1 MTGVIPRSRP
11 SLSHI
16 VTATREGAAVSGW
29 SAADVADQAGRM
41 VLVTGANSG
50 LGLQTAMVLAGR
62 GATVLMACRD
72 PQRGRAV
79 VERVR
84 ATSGGADATLI
95 QLDLADLTSVRKA
108 ADEVRAITGDRLD
121 VLVNNAGVMA
131 SPPRLT
137 ADGFELQIGTNHLG
151 HAALTW
157 LLAPAL
163 VPGAR
168 VVTVS
173 SLAHRGGG
181 LDVDDLN
188 FERRRYTPITAYS
201 ASKLANLL
209 FTFELDRRARALGRN
224 LLAVAA
230 HPGLTDTELVSTTTR
245 MHLPAPF
252 VQVVRWGNKLISQ
265 GVAAGTLPQLY
276 AATAADVHS
285 GEYFGPTSLGG
296 TRGAPG
302 RATAS
307 PAARDEHTARRL
319 WERTADLTGV
329 TPDPA

>member
-1 MTGVIPRSRP
+1 M
-11 SLSHI
+11 
-16 VTATREGAAVSGW
+16 SGW
-29 SAADVADQAGRM
+29 SAADVVDQAGRT

-72 PQRGRAV
+72 PQRGRAE
-79 VERVR
+79 VEQVR
-84 ATSGGADATLI
+84 ARFGGADATLI

-108 ADEVRAITGDRLD
+108 ADEVRAVTGDRLD

-131 SPPRLT
+131 SPPRVT

-151 HAALTW
+151 PAALTW

-188 FERRRYTPITAYS
+188 FERRPYSPVAAYS

-209 FTFELDRRARALGRN
+209 FTFELDRRARSRGRS

-230 HPGLTDTELVSTTTR
+230 HPGLTNTELVSTTAR
-245 MHLPAPF
+245 MHLSAPF

-265 GVAAGTLPQLY
+265 RVAAGTLPQLY
-276 AATAADVHS
+276 AATAVDVRS
-285 GEYFGPTSLGG
+285 GEYFGPSSLGQ
-296 TRGAPG
+296 TRGAP
-302 RATAS
+302 RRVEAS
-307 PAARDEHTARRL
+307 AVAHNLHTARLL
-319 WERTADLTGV
+319 WERTAELTGV

>member
-1 MTGVIPRSRP
+1 
-11 SLSHI
+11 
-16 VTATREGAAVSGW
+16 VSGW
-29 SAADVADQAGRM
+29 SAADIPDQTGRT

-50 LGLQTAMVLAGR
+50 LGLQTAMVLAGC
-62 GATVLMACRD
+62 GATVLLACRD
-72 PQRGRAV
+72 PLRGRAALDQ
-79 VERVR
+79 VR
-84 ATSGGADATLI
+84 ASPGGADATLV

-108 ADEVRAITGDRLD
+108 AGEVCAITGNQLD

-131 SPPRLT
+131 APRRRT

-173 SLAHRGGG
+173 SLAHRGRGF
-181 LDVDDLN
+181 DVEDLN
-188 FERRRYTPITAYS
+188 FEQRRYNPAAAYS

-209 FTFELDRRARALGRN
+209 FTFELDRRARAAGRD

-230 HPGLTDTELVSTTTR
+230 HPRLTDTELAPNTAR
-245 MHLPAPF
+245 MYSAGPLAHV
-252 VQVVRWGNKLISQ
+252 VQWGNKLISQ
-265 GVAAGTLPQLY
+265 GVATGALPQLY
-276 AATAADVHS
+276 AATAADVRG
-285 GEYFGPTSLGG
+285 GEYYGPTRLGQ
-296 TRGAPG
+296 TRGSPG
-302 RATAS
+302 RVAAS
-307 PAARDEHTARRL
+307 AAARNEHTARLL
-319 WERTADLTGV
+319 WQRTAELTGV

>member
-1 MTGVIPRSRP
+1 MSRWTEADIP
-11 SLSHI
+11 H
-16 VTATREGAAVSGW
+16 
-29 SAADVADQAGRM
+29 QAGRT

-62 GATVLMACRD
+62 DATVLLACRD
-72 PQRGRAV
+72 PHRGQAALA
-79 VERVR
+79 RVR
-84 ATSGGADATLI
+84 SGGGADATLV
-95 QLDLADLTSVRKA
+95 QLDLADLSSVRKA

-131 SPPRLT
+131 SPPRST
-137 ADGFELQIGTNHLG
+137 VDGFELQIGTNHLG

-188 FERRRYTPITAYS
+188 FERRRYSPAAAYS

-209 FTFELDRRARALGRN
+209 FTFELDRRARAAGRD
-224 LLAVAA
+224 LIAVAA
-230 HPGLTDTELVSTTTR
+230 HPGLTATELVPNTTR
-245 MHLPAPF
+245 MHLPGPF
-252 VQVVRWGNKLISQ
+252 ARLVGWGNRLISQ
-265 GVAAGTLPQLY
+265 GVVAGALPQLY
-276 AATAADVHS
+276 AATAADVRG
-285 GEYFGPTSLGG
+285 GEYFGPTSLGE

-302 RATAS
+302 RVHAS
-307 PAARDEHTARRL
+307 PAAGNEHTARLL
-319 WERTADLTGV
+319 WERTAQLTGV

>member
-1 MTGVIPRSRP
+1 
-11 SLSHI
+11 
-16 VTATREGAAVSGW
+16 VSGW
-29 SAADVADQAGRM
+29 SAVDVGDQAGRT

-50 LGLQTAMVLAGR
+50 LGLQTAAVLAGR

-72 PQRGRAV
+72 PLRGRAAL
-79 VERVR
+79 EQVR
-84 ATSGGADATLI
+84 ASSGAADATLI
-95 QLDLADLTSVRKA
+95 QLDLADLGSVRKA
-108 ADEVRAITGDRLD
+108 ADYVRAITGDKLD

-131 SPPRLT
+131 SPPRRT
-137 ADGFELQIGTNHLG
+137 VDGFELQIGTNHLG

-163 VPGAR
+163 LPGAR

-188 FERRRYTPITAYS
+188 FERRRYNAIAAYS

-209 FTFELDRRARALGRN
+209 FTFELDRRVRSAGRN
-224 LLAVAA
+224 RLVVAA
-230 HPGLTDTELVSTTTR
+230 HPGLTDTELYANTTR
-245 MHLPAPF
+245 LRLSGPF
-252 VQVVRWGNKLISQ
+252 AKVAQWGNKLLAQ

-276 AATAADVHS
+276 AATAPDVRG
-285 GEYFGPTSLGG
+285 GEYFGPTSLGE

-302 RATAS
+302 RVQAS
-307 PAARDEHTARRL
+307 PAARNEHTAGVL
-319 WERTADLTGV
+319 WERTAELTGV
-329 TPDPA
+329 PPDPA

>member
-1 MTGVIPRSRP
+1 
-11 SLSHI
+11 
-16 VTATREGAAVSGW
+16 VSGW
-29 SAADVADQAGRM
+29 SAADIPDQTGRT

-50 LGLQTAMVLAGR
+50 LGLQTAMVLAGH
-62 GATVLMACRD
+62 GATVLMACRNQ
-72 PQRGRAV
+72 QRGRVALDQV
-79 VERVR
+79 QGRN
-84 ATSGGADATLI
+84 GGADATLVL
-95 QLDLADLTSVRKA
+95 LDLTDLSSVRKA
-108 ADEVRAITGDRLD
+108 ADEVRTITSDRLD

-131 SPPRLT
+131 TPPRRT

-181 LDVDDLN
+181 LDVHDLN
-188 FERRRYTPITAYS
+188 FERRRYNPGAAYN

-209 FTFELDRRARALGRN
+209 FTFELNRRAGRAGRN
-224 LLAVAA
+224 LVAVAA
-230 HPGLTDTELVSTTTR
+230 HPGFTYTDLPLNTLRTR
-245 MHLPAPF
+245 LPDPLARVASKGF
-252 VQVVRWGNKLISQ
+252 KLIAQ
-265 GVAAGTLPQLY
+265 GVAMGALPQLY
-276 AATAADVHS
+276 AATAADVRG
-285 GEYFGPTSLGG
+285 GEYFGPTSLGE

-302 RATAS
+302 RVTPS
-307 PAARDEHTARRL
+307 LAARNEHTARLL
-319 WERTADLTGV
+319 WERTAELTGV

>member
-1 MTGVIPRSRP
+1 M
-11 SLSHI
+11 H
-16 VTATREGAAVSGW
+16 TRKVPAVSRW
-29 SAADVADQAGRM
+29 SAADVADQAGRT

-50 LGLQTAMVLAGR
+50 LGLQTAMVLAER

-72 PQRGRAV
+72 PQRGRVALD
-79 VERVR
+79 RLR
-84 ATSGGADATLI
+84 AKSGGADATLI

-131 SPPRLT
+131 CPRRRT

-163 VPGAR
+163 LPGAR

-173 SLAHRGGG
+173 SLAHRRGG
-181 LDVDDLN
+181 LDVHDLN
-188 FERRRYTPITAYS
+188 FEHRRYSSVTAYS

-209 FTFELDRRARALGRN
+209 FTFELDRRAQGVRRDLCV
-224 LLAVAA
+224 VAA
-230 HPGLTDTELVSTTTR
+230 HPVLTDTELVANTTR
-245 MHLPAPF
+245 MRLAGPF
-252 VQVVRWGNKLISQ
+252 AAVARWGNKLICQ
-265 GVAAGTLPQLY
+265 GVVAGTLPQLY
-276 AATAADVHS
+276 AATAADVRS
-285 GEYFGPTSLGG
+285 GEYFGPTSLGQ

-302 RATAS
+302 RVAAS
-307 PAARDEHTARRL
+307 DAARNEHTAWLL
-319 WERTADLTGV
+319 WERTAELTGV